1 MEQDDGSDTGSGNRG
16 PAMSHGV
23 EPGWR
28 FRLWAGRQL
37 GSGETFAGVLPRQL
51 IVLKVILD

>member
-1 MEQDDGSDTGSGNRG
+1 MEQDNDSDTGSGKRG
-16 PAMSHGV
+16 PTMSHGV